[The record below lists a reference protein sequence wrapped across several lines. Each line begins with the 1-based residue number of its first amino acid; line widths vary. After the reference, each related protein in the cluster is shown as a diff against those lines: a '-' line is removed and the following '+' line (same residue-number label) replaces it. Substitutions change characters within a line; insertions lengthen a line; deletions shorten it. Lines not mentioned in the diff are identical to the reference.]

1 MLRVGGL
8 CQSVRVREEGAHQ
21 GWILKYK
28 LLVFT
33 IDSHYRLGIVQA
45 TKIDNTGKG
54 IAWMGTKALVVGA
67 ALLATAVQNTLVI
80 HDALAAEKPDAQSPE
95 TRFYEEVTII
105 GTREDLRD
113 ISGAAHVVGPEAL
126 RQFAYSD
133 IQRIARSVPGV
144 SIQVEDGY
152 GLRPNISI
160 RGVASE
166 RSGRIT
172 LLEDNVLVA
181 PAPYSAPSAYY
192 FPTAGRMAA
201 FEVLKGPSAIT
212 QGPYTIGGALNMIST
227 PIPSGRRGAL
237 VAEAG
242 EDATGRI
249 HAFYGAS
256 NQAGFGFLV
265 ETHQWFS
272 DGYQHIDRGGRT
284 GLQLEDYTLKA
295 SFAPPDTRHRFDLK
309 LQFATQISDQ
319 SYLGL
324 TDTDFDDAPLRRYG
338 LSALDEIDTEHEQVI
353 FRYEF
358 LLDEH
363 ARFSATF
370 YNNEHERDWFKT
382 EGTDFDGSDNA
393 QSFSRT
399 SWAGVVQAINL
410 GTSSSHHSAEELQ
423 SILHGTLDTPPG
435 SIQLRSNARQYFS
448 RGIQVGFNW
457 DRQFGGASHAVE
469 FGLRFHE
476 DEEDRLQ
483 RNSTYH
489 QQDGELL
496 LDDLGMMG
504 NAGNRIQEAQAV
516 ALHIQDEIA
525 LGRWLIS
532 PGLRFESIDQQRT
545 RFETRNGRTPDPASR
560 APDNLR
566 DTRENQTKVWLSGM
580 GVSFDANER
589 LRLFGGV
596 HKGFTAPTN
605 APGVR
610 EETAVNFEF
619 GLRAHGG
626 AWNGELTGFWSDY
639 DNLLGVCTASS
650 GADCEVGDA
659 FNGDAA
665 TVLGLEL
672 LFDVD
677 LVADR
682 DYAVSLSVA
691 YTWMDARFDSDI
703 ADTAFFG
710 PVGEGDPIPY
720 IPDHQFH
727 ATLGFLRGPLDAH
740 VGLHYIDAVCVRASC
755 GAFETT
761 DAAFTVDF
769 SASWALNDRVDLFA
783 RIENLTASHAI
794 LGRQP
799 YGARPDKDRTAALGV
814 RVGF

>member
-1 MLRVGGL
+1 M
-8 CQSVRVREEGAHQ
+8 
-21 GWILKYK
+21 
-28 LLVFT
+28 
-33 IDSHYRLGIVQA
+33 A
-45 TKIDNTGKG
+45 TKSL
-54 IAWMGTKALVVGA
+54 ASAAVLAVVAQITA
-67 ALLATAVQNTLVI
+67 ADEQVAAAAPTAPVPV
-80 HDALAAEKPDAQSPE
+80 AP
-95 TRFYEEVTII
+95 FFEEITII
-105 GTREDLRD
+105 GTREDLREVN
-113 ISGAAHVVGPEAL
+113 GAAHIIGPETL

-133 IQRIARSVPGV
+133 IQRIARRVPGV

-172 LLEDNVLVA
+172 LLEDNVLIA

-227 PIPSGRRGAL
+227 PVPSTPRGAL

-242 EDATGRI
+242 EDATGRM
-249 HAFYGAS
+249 HAFYGGS

-272 DGYQHIDRGGRT
+272 DGYQRIDRSGRDT
-284 GLQLEDYTLKA
+284 GLQLADYTLKA
-295 SFAPPDTRHRFDLK
+295 SFAPQDARHRFDLK
-309 LQFATQISDQ
+309 LQFARQTSDQ

-324 TDTDFDDAPLRRYG
+324 TDADFNDEPFRRYG
-338 LSALDEIDTEHEQVI
+338 LSALDEIDTEHEQVV

-358 LLDEH
+358 SLNEH
-363 ARFSATF
+363 ARFSATL

-382 EGTDFDGSDNA
+382 EGIDFDGSDNA
-393 QSFSRT
+393 QSFTRT
-399 SWAGVVQAINL
+399 SWAAAVRAINL
-410 GTSSSHHSAEELQ
+410 GKPIGDQGVDELQ
-423 SILHGTLDTPPG
+423 AILHGTQDTPPG

-448 RGIQVGFNW
+448 RGIQLGFDW
-457 DRQFGGASHAVE
+457 DTQLAGASHAME
-469 FGLRFHE
+469 IGLRVHE

-483 RNSTYH
+483 RNSSYR
-489 QQDGELL
+489 QQGGDLVL
-496 LDDLGMMG
+496 NDLGMLG
-504 NAGNRIQEAQAV
+504 NAGNRIQAAQAV
-516 ALHIQDEIA
+516 SLHIQDEIS

-532 PGLRFESIDQQRT
+532 PGLRYENIDQQRT
-545 RFETRNGRTPDPASR
+545 RFETRNGRTVDPASR
-560 APDNLR
+560 AADNLR
-566 DTRENQTKVWLSGM
+566 DTRANDTEVWLPGM
-580 GVSFDANER
+580 GMSFKAHER

-605 APGVR
+605 AAGVN
-610 EETAVNFEF
+610 EETAVNYEL
-619 GLRAHGG
+619 GLRTHGD
-626 AWNGELTGFWSDY
+626 AFKGELTGFWSDY

-665 TVLGLEL
+665 TVRGVEL
-672 LFDVD
+672 LIDVD
-677 LVADR
+677 LVVGR
-682 DYAVSLSVA
+682 DYAVPVSFT

-703 ADTAFFG
+703 ADTDFFG

-720 IPDHQFH
+720 IPDHQAH
-727 ATLGFLRGPLDAH
+727 ATLGFLRGRLEAFA
-740 VGLHYIDAVCVRASC
+740 GLHYVDAVCVRASC
-755 GAFETT
+755 DEFEKT
-761 DAAFTVDF
+761 DAAVTVDL
-769 SASWALNDRVDLFA
+769 SASWTLNDRVDLFA
-783 RIENLTASHAI
+783 RIENLTESRAI

-799 YGARPDKDRTAALGV
+799 YGARPNKGRTAAVGV